1 MSDVTVLHN
10 PKCSTSRAAVETIE
24 SAGVEAE
31 VHQYLK
37 APLDEAALRELIG
50 SSRTSRP
57 TSCAAT
63 PSSRTRA

>member
-24 SAGVEAE
+24 GAGVEAE

-37 APLDEAALRELIG
+37 QPLDEAALRELIDL
-50 SSRTSRP
+50 SLIHI
-57 TSCAAT
+57 
-63 PSSRTRA
+63 